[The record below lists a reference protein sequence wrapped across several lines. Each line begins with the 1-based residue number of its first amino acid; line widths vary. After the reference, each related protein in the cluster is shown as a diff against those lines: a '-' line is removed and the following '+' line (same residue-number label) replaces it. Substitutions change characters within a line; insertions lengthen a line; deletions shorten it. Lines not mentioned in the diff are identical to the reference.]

1 MAKPQIAVQMMM
13 LAGKVKE
20 LGLFETLKK
29 VNDMG
34 FKAVEISQVDMSE
47 ENVAAMEKAVNEL
60 GMNICSLSAYTAQI
74 HPSFPVESF
83 DLHFDKIVSD
93 AKRLDVKYLR
103 IGSLP
108 FTHYGQPEK
117 FIEYAKEID
126 MWGAKL
132 REHGIKL
139 FYHNHH
145 CEFDKVD
152 GKVLFDHL
160 VENTSAENIGFEI
173 DVHWIQRAGLN
184 PVKFIKKMAGR
195 AELVHL
201 KDYRIVT
208 PSQEDLM
215 SSLAKG
221 SMDVFFN
228 TIQFAEIG
236 EGNLDFEEIIAVCE
250 ETGVKYLPIEQDDT
264 YGRDPFESL
273 QISMDN
279 LKKLGY
285 AEYF

>member
-1 MAKPQIAVQMMM
+1 MAKPQVAVQMMM

-20 LGLFETLKK
+20 LGVFETLKK

>member
-236 EGNLDFEEIIAVCE
+236 EGNLDFEEIIAACE